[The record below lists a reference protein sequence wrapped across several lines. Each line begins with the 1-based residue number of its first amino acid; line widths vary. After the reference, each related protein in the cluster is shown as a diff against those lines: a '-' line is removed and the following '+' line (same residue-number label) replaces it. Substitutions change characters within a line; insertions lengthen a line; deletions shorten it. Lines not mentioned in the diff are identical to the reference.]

1 MISQNARLRA
11 RICQDLGDMLTP
23 NPASIYGIGFREN
36 AIWIHLVRNF
46 VAVGEGWCCWGQW
59 QEGVVG
65 SRGVG
70 GRDRGGRGV
79 GCRDNG
85 DGGGAREWSRG

>member
-23 NPASIYGIGFREN
+23 NPAYIYGIGFREN
-36 AIWIHLVRNF
+36 TIWIHLVRNF

-59 QEGVVG
+59 QEGGDGVG

-79 GCRDNG
+79 GC
-85 DGGGAREWSRG
+85 GGHGRG